1 MLRNFR
7 RARNLKRYHKIVA
20 VLARHGFGSI
30 LASMQMDRYLPLPPR
45 ILKQKARPSS
55 MTPAEHLRIA
65 LEELGPTFIKLG
77 QILST
82 RPDLFPPQYI
92 VEFVKLREQVPET
105 PWEEMHAQ
113 LQREFGD
120 ALETTFKEIDPRPL
134 GSASLAQVHAA
145 VLSDD
150 RPVVLKIQRPNIR
163 QIIAADLD
171 IITDLAGLAQH
182 TAWGKVYDPVEIVT
196 QFALTL
202 QNELDYQRE
211 GINADRFRENFRT
224 ERHLYIPEIY
234 WDFSTSRV
242 LVMERIVGVKIDQ
255 FDELER
261 SGFDCKQI
269 AHHASRIFIR
279 EVLDDGFFHAD
290 PHPGNFVIMPQ
301 NEGAGESL
309 EPLADSMPDDQ
320 MKEIVIG
327 AMDFGM
333 VGYVSR
339 IDRANMLHAY
349 LLASRMDARGLAEM
363 MVRIG
368 AVHPGVNEDDLRRD
382 LERILNRY
390 RGLPIREIQVQ
401 QVFEELMQIAFRFRV
416 DLPPD
421 IWLLIKTLSMMD
433 GLVRQLDP
441 EFNIFAVF
449 DPEVRR
455 LAIKQRMPWVWGPDF
470 MSDLEGFSSA
480 VRDIPAIGEKIFRG
494 IQKGEFP
501 FSLSMGANKETLDR
515 LDRASTRLSLSLL
528 VAAFILGLALLLP
541 LSSGNHLAEILVV
554 IGFIASILLGLWLA
568 ISIIRSGF

>member
-30 LASMQMDRYLPLPPR
+30 LASMQIDRYLPLPPR
-45 ILKQKARPSS
+45 LLKQKARPSI

-92 VEFVKLREQVPET
+92 LELSKLREQVPET
-105 PWEEMHAQ
+105 PWEEMRVQ
-113 LQREFGD
+113 LQKEFGD
-120 ALETTFKEIDPRPL
+120 ALETTFKEIDTRPI

-145 VLSDD
+145 VLSDG
-150 RPVVLKIQRPNIR
+150 RPAVLKIQRPNIR
-163 QIIAADLD
+163 QVITADLD

-182 TAWGKVYDPVEIVT
+182 TSWGKVYDPVEIVT

-242 LVMERIVGVKIDQ
+242 LVMERIEGIKIDQ
-255 FDELER
+255 FDELQR
-261 SGFDCKQI
+261 SGFDCKQV
-269 AHHASRIFIR
+269 ARHASRIFIK

-301 NEGAGESL
+301 NEAVVADL
-309 EPLADSMPDDQ
+309 NPPVDSMPESQ
-320 MKEIVIG
+320 MEDIVIG

-368 AVHPGVNEDDLRRD
+368 AVHPGVDEDDLRRD

-401 QVFEELMQIAFRFRV
+401 QVFEEMMQIAFRFRV

-455 LAIKQRMPWVWGPDF
+455 LAIEQRMPWVWGPDF

-480 VRDIPAIGEKIFRG
+480 MRDIPAIGEKFFRR

-541 LSSGNHLAEILVV
+541 LSSGNHLAEILVI
-554 IGFIASILLGLWLA
+554 IGFIVSILLGLWLA
-568 ISIIRSGF
+568 ISIIRSGL

>member
-7 RARNLKRYHKIVA
+7 RARNLKRYRKIVA

-30 LASMQMDRYLPLPPR
+30 LASLQIDRYMPLPPR
-45 ILKQKARPSS
+45 ILKQKAHPPSL
-55 MTPAEHLRIA
+55 TPAEHFRLA

-82 RPDLFPPQYI
+82 RPDLFPPQYVI
-92 VEFVKLREQVPET
+92 ELIKLREQVTAT
-105 PWEEMHAQ
+105 PWEEVQAL
-113 LQREFGD
+113 LQKEMGD
-120 ALETTFKEIDPRPL
+120 SLETAFKEIETTPI

-145 VLSDD
+145 ILADGN
-150 RPVVLKIQRPNIR
+150 PVVLKIQRPNIR
-163 QIIAADLD
+163 QTIAADLD
-171 IITDLAGLAQH
+171 ILNDLAALAQR
-182 TAWGKVYDPVEIVT
+182 TSWGKMYDPVDIVA
-196 QFALTL
+196 QFAITL

-211 GINADRFRENFRT
+211 GINADRFRENFQG
-224 ERHLYIPEIY
+224 EKHLYIPKIY
-234 WDFSTSRV
+234 WEFSTSRV
-242 LVMERIVGVKIDQ
+242 LVMERIQGVKIDQ
-255 FDELER
+255 LDELER
-261 SGFDCKQI
+261 SGFDHKQI
-269 AHHASRIFIR
+269 ARHASRIFIR

-301 NEGAGESL
+301 KRKGSAFVEEAVNANPADEPAG
-309 EPLADSMPDDQ
+309 
-320 MKEIVIG
+320 IVIG

-339 IDRANMLHAY
+339 IDRANMVHAY

-368 AVHPGVNEDDLRRD
+368 AVHAGVDENGLHRN

-401 QVFEELMQIAFRFRV
+401 QVFEELMQIAFRFQI

-441 EFNIFAVF
+441 DFNIFAVF

-455 LAIKQRMPWVWGPDF
+455 LAIEQRLPWVWGPDF
-470 MSDLEGFSSA
+470 VSSLEGISFA
-480 VRDIPAIGEKIFRG
+480 MRDIPAIGEKFLRA
-494 IQKGEFP
+494 IQKGELP
-501 FSLSMGANKETLDR
+501 FSLSMGANKETLNR

-541 LSSGNHLAEILVV
+541 LSSGNHLAEILVI